1 MPISVHAP
9 HHAEG
14 IVNPKVRAQEKVTDF
29 GYPRACRFRK
39 HQILNR
45 SPELPLPTLKKRDF
59 YFINVA
65 KIGKNGPKM
74 EFLDFFEISHFFIC
88 NRSKTVLMCSTT

>member
-1 MPISVHAP
+1 MLRDLLTQRCVH
-9 HHAEG
+9 
-14 IVNPKVRAQEKVTDF
+14 KKKVTDF
-29 GYPRACRFRK
+29 GYPKACRFRK

-45 SPELPLPTLKKRDF
+45 SPELALPTFKKRDF

-74 EFLDFFEISHFFIC
+74 EFFEFFEIFHVI
-88 NRSKTVLMCSTT
+88 VLKLF